1 MATIRSRAAFGTL
14 STGESTSDLVHRLR
28 ERAVW
33 AVTMAHLLHE
43 AADTIEQLTER
54 STQDEWSDHPPR
66 SRGR

>member
-1 MATIRSRAAFGTL
+1 METIRSRAEFGTL

-43 AADTIEQLTER
+43 AADTIEHLTSVARHEGA
-54 STQDEWSDHPPR
+54 EPEPR
-66 SRGR
+66 SSPG